1 MTPPET
7 VQDVALTMLRL
18 IAFLVTGFWPSAK
31 SLMALNRRVDDL
43 GRKLET
49 LTKRHNS
56 LAGSYYN
63 DTEEDPGV
71 GDAAASVAAPRDFP
85 EDEFNQKLNER
96 RARYG

>member
-1 MTPPET
+1 MQKCYPFT
-7 VQDVALTMLRL
+7 VLRL
-18 IAFLVTGFWPSAK
+18 LAFLVTGFWPSAK

-63 DTEEDPGV
+63 DFGEGEEGPETV
-71 GDAAASVAAPRDFP
+71 GRLPKASPDFP
-85 EDEFNQKLNER
+85 DEEFNRLVEEKKR
-96 RARYG
+96 HA

>member
-1 MTPPET
+1 
-7 VQDVALTMLRL
+7 MLRL
-18 IAFLVTGFWPSAK
+18 LAFLVTGFWPSAK

-63 DTEEDPGV
+63 DTEETPDEPGATPT
-71 GDAAASVAAPRDFP
+71 GGSFP
-85 EDEFNQKLNER
+85 EEEFNKRLEEKRQ
-96 RARYG
+96 RYG

>member
-1 MTPPET
+1 
-7 VQDVALTMLRL
+7 MLRL
-18 IAFLVTGFWPSAK
+18 LAFLVTGFWPSAK

-63 DTEEDPGV
+63 DGDEGDDSPGTV
-71 GDAAASVAAPRDFP
+71 GSLPKASAADFP
-85 EDEFNQKLNER
+85 EEEFAELVEQKKVR
-96 RARYG
+96 HA

>member
-1 MTPPET
+1 
-7 VQDVALTMLRL
+7 MLRL

-63 DTEEDPGV
+63 ETEETGV
-71 GDAAASVAAPRDFP
+71 EDAAVSPPRAAFP
-85 EDEFNQKLNER
+85 EDEFQ
-96 RARYG
+96 RAREQRRVNV